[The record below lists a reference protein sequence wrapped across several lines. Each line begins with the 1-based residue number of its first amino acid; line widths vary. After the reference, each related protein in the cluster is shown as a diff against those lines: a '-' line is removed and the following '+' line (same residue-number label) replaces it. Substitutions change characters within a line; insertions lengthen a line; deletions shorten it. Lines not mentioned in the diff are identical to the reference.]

1 MLLFIVE
8 AAAAAAVAAAA
19 VAVTDAEGD
28 AVDVCCVGDSWVED
42 CSCMAGAETGAATGA
57 DGTAT
62 VEELLSWCSDIAKKN
77 SCLVLSWVR
86 RNMGRLGK
94 NESLEDSGGTRD
106 TKTPKK
112 KDQIGDSTMIK
123 GMKQ

>member
-8 AAAAAAVAAAA
+8 AAAAAAAVAAAA

-77 SCLVLSWVR
+77 SCLVPF
-86 RNMGRLGK
+86 LGAAEYGK
-94 NESLEDSGGTRD
+94 TGQKMSLERIVEGQE
-106 TKTPKK
+106 TKIPK
-112 KDQIGDSTMIK
+112 KDQIGDSTTIK